1 MPINVGQAVG
11 YLDLDTTG
19 FTSGLSS
26 AASQLSTFAS
36 NTATGAEKAT
46 ALGSVMSSAGAAL
59 TKGLTVPILGAGV
72 AAMKVGDDF
81 EKQMSRVQGI
91 SGATGDELNSL
102 TEQAIQLGA
111 DTSFSASEAAA
122 GMENLASAGFTT
134 NEIMSAMPG
143 LLDLAA
149 SSGAD
154 LATASDIAASAV
166 RGFGLQA
173 SDTTH
178 VADIFAQ
185 VAASTNAQ
193 TEDMGEAMKYVAPVA
208 AAMGQSIEETAA
220 AIGIMSNAGIK
231 GSQAGTTLRGA
242 LSRLAKPTKQ
252 MKDKM
257 DELGI
262 SFFDSEGNMLP
273 LNGIIS
279 QLQGS
284 FEGLTQEQQNNA
296 LVTLFGQESLSGM
309 LTLVQA
315 GPDQLVSMTDSLE
328 NCTGA
333 ASDMADVMLNN
344 TSGAIEQLKGSV
356 ETLGIKLQQALSPQ
370 ITNIINGLTDFVNS
384 LSSMDDE
391 TLQMVITIAG
401 IAAAIGPL
409 LLIGGKLV
417 MTIGNLM
424 TAFTTISTVAATAG
438 VSITALLG
446 PIAIVIAAVVAL
458 AIAFATN
465 FGGIRDKTA
474 AILGDIQTVI
484 TTWLSAITDAWN
496 TDFLGIRTII
506 TEAWSDIEKIFSDAL
521 QIIQDVFD
529 VFSALLTGDWDKFG
543 QSLLNLWNDIW
554 KSIYDVIGAVFNL
567 IVNLLISIMANLR
580 KALEKAVYDLVN
592 GFITKWNEFIDWWK
606 VAVTDPVKFWNNV
619 GTAMYNAGASV
630 FNSLW
635 EGALSVWNDIVN
647 WVTGA
652 VDWITSKVQFWKE
665 QSSQVSS
672 GGGARRTSGRHANGL
687 DYVPYDGY
695 IAQLHKGERVLTAQ
709 ENRQGTYAGGARTIV
724 LKVPLSIDGREF
736 AHAEAEYIDEE
747 MS

>member
-1 MPINVGQAVG
+1 MSVDVGEAVG
-11 YLDLDTTG
+11 YLDLDTSG
-19 FTSGLSS
+19 FQNGFQTALSGLKAFEDKS
-26 AASQLSTFAS
+26 ATI
-36 NTATGAEKAT
+36 GEK
-46 ALGSVMSSAGAAL
+46 LGSLGGVLSGVGKSMS
-59 TKGLTVPILGAGV
+59 TYLTVPILGAGV
-72 AAMKVGDDF
+72 AAMKVGNDF

-91 SGATGDELNSL
+91 SGATKDELASL
-102 TEQAIQLGA
+102 TDQAIRLGA
-111 DTSFSASEAAA
+111 DTSFSASEAAT

-149 SSGAD
+149 SSGTD

-193 TEDMGEAMKYVAPVA
+193 TEDMGDAMKYVAPVA

-220 AIGIMSNAGIK
+220 AIGIMANAGIK

-242 LSRLAKPTKQ
+242 LSSLAKPTDE
-252 MKDKM
+252 MKEKM
-257 DELGI
+257 EEL
-262 SFFDSEGNMLP
+262 SLDFFDAQGNMLP
-273 LNGIIS
+273 LNGIIGE
-279 QLQGS
+279 LQTS

-315 GPDQLVSMTDSLE
+315 GPDELVSMTDSLE
-328 NCTGA
+328 NCSGA

-344 TSGAIEQLKGSV
+344 TSGAIEQLKGSI
-356 ETLGIKLQQALSPQ
+356 ETLGIKLQQALAPQ
-370 ITNIINGLTDFVNS
+370 FTKIINGITDFVNS

-391 TLQMVITIAG
+391 TLQVIITIAG
-401 IAAAIGPL
+401 IVAAVGPL
-409 LLIGGKLV
+409 LLIGGKILTSISGV
-417 MTIGNLM
+417 IS
-424 TAFTTISTVAATAG
+424 AFTAISAAATAAG
-438 VSITALLG
+438 VGVASLLG
-446 PIAIVIAAVVAL
+446 PIALVIAAVVAL
-458 AIAFATN
+458 VAAFATN
-465 FGGIRDKTA
+465 FGGIRDETT

-484 TTWLSAITDAWN
+484 TTWLSAITEAWN

-506 TEAWSDIEKIFSDAL
+506 SEAWSDIEKIFSDAL

-567 IVNLLISIMANLR
+567 IVNLLISIMANLS

-606 VAVTDPVKFWNNV
+606 VAVTDPVKFWNNI
-619 GTAMYNAGASV
+619 GTAMYDAGASV

-647 WVTGA
+647 WVNGA

-672 GGGARRTSGRHANGL
+672 GGGAGRSSKSHASGL

-695 IAQLHKGERVLTAQ
+695 QATLHQGERVLTAQ
-709 ENRQGTYAGGARTIV
+709 ENKQGSSGGIKTVV
-724 LKVPLSIDGREF
+724 LQVPLVIDGRQF
-736 AHAEAEYIDEE
+736 AYAEAKYIDEE
-747 MS
+747 LR